1 MAYGSI
7 ASLAVD
13 ISADIG
19 RLRSDFQQANRE
31 ATKQMS
37 DLQKNVK
44 SSLDSIEGQARKA
57 GQAVLAS
64 LGAIGAIEITK
75 RLAEV
80 ADGYQNVQ
88 AKLKLV
94 TKDQQELNQAS
105 SDAFNIA
112 QKTYTSYDATAT
124 LIGRVT
130 RSLETLGGEHVK
142 ALKDSKALS
151 EVMAEGLAI
160 SGATASESSAAII
173 QMTQALASNKLA
185 GDEFRSFMENAPRL
199 SQALSSA
206 LGVTI
211 GDLRELSK
219 EGKLNTEIVVKA
231 LLSQAAAI
239 ENEFTN
245 VPLTVGRA
253 WQQLTNY
260 FTVYIGA
267 GAQATGISKG
277 LAEALVWVGENLDTI
292 GKVAGAG
299 GILLVSRQ
307 MASVVTSTMEW
318 IQAQQL
324 SAAWTQA
331 NMINAAKDAQAMAA
345 SAAATAA
352 AAQSKV
358 AAAKAAQAEAAAT
371 ASVIV
376 AAQEEQVV
384 KLRAV
389 QVEIA
394 MTEATLAAA
403 RARGAQSAAIAV
415 AMEAEA
421 NLTRLQAAR
430 MGIVNELAALGVNN
444 ARSMTAQTVAAEA
457 LAVAEAELAGAQ
469 TAAAAAAGR
478 AAAAQTAAA
487 GASGAVGVGI
497 AGLGRGLL
505 AFVGG
510 PVGLTIAG
518 VAALGY
524 ALYALG
530 DSSDSASKKAD
541 ELIAQ
546 FNKAAA
552 AAKNFS
558 VDPIKQINLS
568 TDEVMG
574 DLKKELE
581 VAEKDLST
589 ISQKLSGA
597 TGRMVDMYGGQAAQ
611 AQSKVDSLRQKIN
624 ELGVSSAMAA
634 EAERE
639 RSSEMAKGN
648 KLAEEARKLLEQ
660 QTGKT
665 GDNSKELRANA
676 KAWEAD
682 RREMEKYQEIYA
694 KWVEQTTT
702 GFNQVRD
709 AVDPMEKVNQEF
721 KEQNEKLDE
730 ARMLWAAIPEK
741 MSEVERVQKL
751 VNARYKEQQKA
762 AKEAL
767 DPSIKG
773 IRDVNSQIKK
783 QDDVLAG
790 LNAAQQQYNQSVR
803 EANEQAA
810 QAIALGGKRE
820 DVEKGLAKWIK
831 KLGELRDKTAMSD
844 FISEFENAGGG
855 FDVLVK
861 KIQDAEKALESL
873 GETGDEALREKL
885 LKSIDNAKRGLTSG
899 LITTT
904 QEGLR
909 GIQSLTQQGSKEFAV
924 LEVAIQGLAF
934 ANAVSAILAQ
944 GALPPPAGF
953 AAMAAMAAAVAP
965 LLASIGAAA
974 TAFGG
979 GGGPSH
985 QSAEYRQEHQ
995 GTGSILGDVDA
1006 KSESMANALDITAN
1020 ATTELVGLNRGMLS
1034 ALVAMQNALGAAG
1047 NQIARGAAD
1056 AQHPGL
1062 SNQTYGSLGPMGDYL
1077 DPALNLLTGSYDP
1090 IGQAIGGFLWGG
1102 KQKIIDQGIVI
1113 AGGTL
1118 QEMLQDI
1125 VVGAYQTIHTSGGLF
1140 GHSSTGDDIT
1150 DISDTFG
1157 KQFQLVIQSIADTVR
1172 SGATALGLLP
1182 DDVEQAIANFRV
1194 EEIRISLKD
1203 LSAEDQQKELEAVFS
1218 KLFDDLAG
1226 SVVPFIA
1233 DFQQVGEGLGETLVR
1248 VATEVQVAQ
1257 EAFRQFGMSV
1267 NGLDPEQFAHM
1278 ADSLIQASGGLDA
1291 FMTNFQKFVASFASD
1306 EWQFQTNS
1314 EALTTALSEVG
1325 LTLPDTRDGMWELM
1339 QSLDATTEEGQKQIA
1354 TLLRLSDAADQYY
1367 TALDKQNEAL
1377 DDARQMLDDMG
1388 FTNVMSDFRKQIKSI
1403 QDQANKA
1410 IDAYNLLARAAGRS
1424 GASEAELASVHRWA
1438 ADQARK
1444 AIVALRSSTMD
1455 LISQLYGGE
1464 AGTLDEIN
1472 RRIQAIE
1479 EANNAQIDGINDAG
1493 NAALDMWNKQKDA
1506 IKQISDF
1513 LDSLMLGDLT
1523 TLTPQEQL
1531 MEAQRQYQELLA
1543 RAQAG
1548 DADAMAA
1555 LPEAARAYLDQ
1566 ARSFYSATD
1575 DYSQIF
1581 QDVTG
1586 ALQDIAGMDIGN
1598 PPPGSG
1604 NNGTGGAMTPAELQ
1618 QLYDQRDAML
1628 AQQDA
1633 ANRLLLAQQ
1642 LAQQLGDLSQAL
1654 GIPVFQLADQMGV
1667 SMDLLVQDLGVD
1679 LSNFTD
1685 TTGSELAGI
1694 ADMLGVTVPELA
1706 AQLGVSMADLVTSMG
1721 LNLDDLSANT
1731 AESIGNVAATLGL
1744 TVPEL
1749 TAALGLS
1756 MTDLVSALGIN
1767 LDDLTVQTV
1776 EAMAQVAGDMGISLT
1791 DLAESVGV
1799 DLGDLADSQSLLNQS
1814 LADTIDGLPDGTRD
1828 ALRPLLQA
1836 ITEATNEADA
1846 NAAIQ
1851 ALKDATED
1859 LPDEQ
1864 KAALEPYFEQID
1876 PTDQL
1881 DDLDW
1886 LSTISTQANNQ
1897 LLLLGDIKDYL
1908 RQIAEDSG
1916 GHGTNSNG
1924 LPAYADGT
1932 PYVSGD
1938 QVAQIH
1944 NGEMVIDAASAA
1956 ALRTYGIE
1964 VHGTTGNAAVASA
1977 IDKLREC
1984 MEDSDEQTRQV
1995 LIDRLEALEEAV
2007 YGGANKMGTTVA
2019 AAVGRQRNNWSK

>member
-44 SSLDSIEGQARKA
+44 GSLDAIEGQAKRA
-57 GQAVLAS
+57 SQAVLAS

-80 ADGYQNVQ
+80 ADGYQNIQ

-199 SQALSSA
+199 SQALSTA

-211 GDLRELSK
+211 GDLRRLSK

-231 LLSQAAAI
+231 LLSQAATI
-239 ENEFTN
+239 ENEFAN

-267 GAQATGISKG
+267 GAQATGISKN
-277 LAEALVWVGENLDTI
+277 LAEALVWVGENLDAI

-307 MASVVTSTMEW
+307 MASVITSTMEW

-376 AAQEEQVV
+376 AAQEEQVI

-421 NLTRLQAAR
+421 NLARLQATR
-430 MGIVNELAALGVNN
+430 MGIVNELAALGINN
-444 ARSMTAQTVAAEA
+444 ARSMAAQTVAAEA
-457 LAVAEAELAGAQ
+457 LVVAEAELATAQ

-541 ELIAQ
+541 QLIEQ

-597 TGRMVDMYGGQAAQ
+597 TGHMVDMYGGQAAQ

-639 RSSEMAKGN
+639 RSSEMVKGN

-676 KAWEAD
+676 KAWEAG

-773 IRDVNSQIKK
+773 ISGVVSQIRR
-783 QDDVLAG
+783 QDDALSG
-790 LNAAQQQYNQSVR
+790 LTAAQIEYNQAVR
-803 EANEQAA
+803 EANQQAA
-810 QAIALGGKRE
+810 EAIALGGNRAT
-820 DVEKGLAKWIK
+820 VERGLADWIK
-831 KLGELRDKTAMSD
+831 KLAELRDKTNIAD
-844 FISEFENAGGG
+844 FISEFGENNGMDD
-855 FDVLVK
+855 FIK
-861 KIQDAEKALESL
+861 KIEDAEKALKDL

-885 LKSIDNAKRGLTSG
+885 TGAIGNARQQMVVGIIG
-899 LITTT
+899 TT

-909 GIQSLTQQGSKEFAV
+909 SIQSMSESGSKAFKAMQI
-924 LEVAIQGLAF
+924 AIDALTVVQGI
-934 ANAVSAILAQ
+934 SAILNQ
-944 GALPPPAGF
+944 GMGDPYTAF
-953 AAMAAMAAAVAP
+953 ARMAAMAAAVAA
-965 LLASIGAAA
+965 LGVDIANFS
-974 TAFGG
+974 G
-979 GGGPSH
+979 GGGPSR

-995 GTGSILGDVDA
+995 GTGSILGDADA
-1006 KSESMANALDITAN
+1006 KSESIANAIDITAD

-1034 ALVAMQNALGAAG
+1034 ALVNLQNALGAAG
-1047 NQIARGAAD
+1047 NQIARGAGNVD
-1056 AQHPGL
+1056 FPEVGGGGL
-1062 SNQTYGSLGPMGDYL
+1062 FLG
-1077 DPALNLLTGSYDP
+1077 
-1090 IGQAIGGFLWGG
+1090 LWGSS
-1102 KQKIIDQGIVI
+1102 KTVIDQGIII
-1113 AGGTL
+1113 AGG
-1118 QEMLQDI
+1118 MLQDMLNGI
-1125 VVGAYQTIHTSGGLF
+1125 VVGAYQTIQDNGGFFGGTSYYDNVEDV
-1140 GHSSTGDDIT
+1140 SAE
-1150 DISDTFG
+1150 FG
-1157 KQFQLVIQSIADTVR
+1157 KQFALVMQSIADTVR
-1172 SGATALGLLP
+1172 EGALALGLLP
-1182 DDVEQAIANFRV
+1182 ADIEAAMAAYRV

-1203 LSAEDQQKELEAVFS
+1203 LSAEEQQAELEAVFS
-1218 KLFDDLAG
+1218 KIFDGLAG
-1226 SVVPFIA
+1226 AVVPFIA

-1248 VATEVQVAQ
+1248 VATEVQVTQ
-1257 EAFRQFGMSV
+1257 EAFRQLGMSV
-1267 NGLDPEQFAHM
+1267 SGLDPEQFAHM
-1278 ADSLIQASGGLDA
+1278 ADSLVQASGGLDA
-1291 FMTNFQKFVASFASD
+1291 FMTDFQKFVASFASD
-1306 EWQFQTNS
+1306 QWQFQTNS
-1314 EALTTALSEVG
+1314 EALTMALSEVG

-1339 QSLDATTEEGQKQIA
+1339 QALDATTEEGQKQIA

-1377 DDARQMLDDMG
+1377 EDARQMLHDMG
-1388 FTNVMSDFRKQIKSI
+1388 FANVMSDFRKQIRSI
-1403 QDQANKA
+1403 QEQADKA

-1455 LISQLYGGE
+1455 LISQLYGG
-1464 AGTLDEIN
+1464 APGTLDEVN

-1506 IKQISDF
+1506 IERISDF

-1523 TLTPQEQL
+1523 VLTPQEQL

-1586 ALQDIAGMDIGN
+1586 ALEDIAGMDIGN
-1598 PPPGSG
+1598 APPGSSG
-1604 NNGTGGAMTPAELQ
+1604 NNGTGGMMTPAELQ

-1642 LAQQLGDLSQAL
+1642 LAQQLRDLSQAL

-1685 TTGSELAGI
+1685 TTGAELAGI

-1706 AQLGVSMADLVTSMG
+1706 AQLGVSMTDLVTSMG

-1776 EAMAQVAGDMGISLT
+1776 EAMARVAGDMGISLT

-1886 LSTISTQANNQ
+1886 LQTISTQANNQ
-1897 LLLLGDIKDYL
+1897 LLLLGDIKGYL
-1908 RQIAEDSG
+1908 RQIAQG
-1916 GHGTNSNG
+1916 GGYGGYGTNSSG
-1924 LPAYADGT
+1924 VPAYADGT
-1932 PYVSGD
+1932 AYVSGD
-1938 QVAQIH
+1938 QIAQIH

-2007 YGGANKMGTTVA
+2007 YGGANKMGTAVA
-2019 AAVGRQRNNWSK
+2019 VAVGRQRNNWSK